1 LLIGAYCER
10 RTTQWVNA
18 HTKRRAN
25 RAVAET
31 NLRANQ
37 SWINDLPFKDDP
49 LGIGKNSR
57 ELMMMVVNGELD
69 EDTVPDSI
77 ANAAE
82 RLKDIRDE
90 RANMQVYFEARSPY
104 GIRRKV
110 IAAAASVFSKKF
122 GFLVREST
130 VQRAWEEYR
139 ADRD

>member
-1 LLIGAYCER
+1 MLIP
-10 RTTQWVNA
+10 NA
-18 HTKRRAN
+18 ALTALSRKLTLGQISHGLMTC
-25 RAVAET
+25 
-31 NLRANQ
+31 L
-37 SWINDLPFKDDP
+37 FKDDP